1 MPRHSISAH
10 MSQITDGDIALITP
24 ISPSN
29 APWDQCPPSYS
40 GNAMSTIGWSY
51 YPLPPS
57 PPISVGSNITDS
69 PGPASSNTTPDSARD
84 KEQQLCLPTHQVFDF
99 PEVQNISSPSPSISP
114 PLSKSS
120 QPPISIDTHMH
131 AEGLSS
137 LPVAGPSK
145 RPRTGGERITTK
157 DFVPPDVSGL
167 SKREARLVKNRAAA
181 FLSRQRKR
189 EEFEAMEI
197 RVKELEDDNVRLQ
210 TAAKRGHAYDELL
223 SEVEQLRTRLS
234 GSEKRGRELKA
245 ELSRRSISDVHVK
258 TENYEHSLTPVS
270 PSASLPMHSH
280 QRSGASLGLMQVLL
294 CTLPASLLSM
304 SPRSLPTTYYI
315 PLTDPSV
322 LHPSCNFDYN
332 SIIPSD
338 FEWTPH
344 PDGGAVM
351 NLGFSDLG
359 KLSSGAGSSS
369 PRKVEIH
376 SEAIRALGGFE
387 ISFDASP
394 VNDGKIQV
402 RIYPSQSH
410 HINRDHQRPPPSSM
424 PMWFESAPN
433 NYNFAGALT
442 FTASSTPGS
451 SFVPLASDFDLDPFL
466 GGVHDPGMPYGSGG
480 PAFGHHPSDATFEHI
495 PGFLNGTR
503 NDFSKHRSRV
513 AMRNLPAVGME
524 GEWEVQ
530 AC

>member
-1 MPRHSISAH
+1 
-10 MSQITDGDIALITP
+10 MSQITDGDVSLITP

-29 APWDQCPPSYS
+29 ASWDQCSPSYS
-40 GNAMSTIGWSY
+40 GNAMNTIGWSY

-57 PPISVGSNITDS
+57 PPISIGSNITDS
-69 PGPASSNTTPDSARD
+69 PGPVSHTNSDCAQE

-99 PEVQNISSPSPSISP
+99 PEVPNISSPSPSVSP

-120 QPPISIDTHMH
+120 QPSISIDTHMH
-131 AEGLSS
+131 TEGLSS

-197 RVKELEDDNVRLQ
+197 RVKELEEDNLRLQ
-210 TAAKRGHAYDELL
+210 TTAKRGHAYDDLL
-223 SEVEQLRTRLS
+223 LEVEQLRGRLS
-234 GSEKRGRELKA
+234 ASEKRGRELKA
-245 ELSRRSISDVHVK
+245 ELSRRSIGDVHVK

-270 PSASLPMHSH
+270 PSAPIPLHSH
-280 QRSGASLGLMQVLL
+280 HRSGAGLGLMQVLL
-294 CTLPASLLSM
+294 CTLPSLLSM
-304 SPRSLPTTYYI
+304 TPRSLPTTYYI
-315 PLTDPSV
+315 PITDPSV
-322 LHPSCNFDYN
+322 PHPSCNFDY
-332 SIIPSD
+332 SSMIPSD
-338 FEWTPH
+338 FEWAPH
-344 PDGGAVM
+344 PEGGAVM
-351 NLGFSDLG
+351 NLGFGDLG
-359 KLSSGAGSSS
+359 KLSSSAGSPS

-387 ISFDASP
+387 ISFDTSP

-402 RIYPSQSH
+402 RIHPSQTH
-410 HINRDHQRPPPSSM
+410 HVNREPPRAPPSSM

-433 NYNFAGALT
+433 NYGPTFSTALT
-442 FTASSTPGS
+442 YTASSTPAS
-451 SFVPLASDFDLDPFL
+451 SFVPLTSDFDLDPFL
-466 GGVHDPGMPYGSGG
+466 GGVHDSGMPYVNGG
-480 PAFGHHPSDATFEHI
+480 PAFGHHPSDAAFEHI
-495 PGFLNGTR
+495 PGYMNGTR
-503 NDFSKHRSRV
+503 SDFSKHRPRV
-513 AMRNLPAVGME
+513 SMRNLPAVGME
-524 GEWEVQ
+524 GEWEVP

>member
-1 MPRHSISAH
+1 MPHHSISTH
-10 MSQITDGDIALITP
+10 MSQINDGYVALITP

-40 GNAMSTIGWSY
+40 GNAMNTIGWSH

-69 PGPASSNTTPDSARD
+69 PRPASSTTLDSARE

-99 PEVQNISSPSPSISP
+99 PEVPNISSPSLSVSP

-120 QPPISIDTHMH
+120 QPSISIDTNMH
-131 AEGLSS
+131 TEGLSS

-157 DFVPPDVSGL
+157 DFIPPDVSGL

-197 RVKELEDDNVRLQ
+197 RVKELEEDNARLQ

-223 SEVEQLRTRLS
+223 SEVEQLRARLS
-234 GSEKRGRELKA
+234 ASEKRGRELKA

-270 PSASLPMHSH
+270 PSASLPIHSH
-280 QRSGASLGLMQVLL
+280 QRSGATLGLMQVLL
-294 CTLPASLLSM
+294 CTLPSLLSM
-304 SPRSLPTTYYI
+304 SPRLLPTTYFI

-322 LHPSCNFDYN
+322 LPPSCNFDYS

-338 FEWTPH
+338 FEWAPH

-351 NLGFSDLG
+351 NLGFGDLG
-359 KLSSGAGSSS
+359 KLSSSAGSSS

-402 RIYPSQSH
+402 RVHPSQSH
-410 HINRDHQRPPPSSM
+410 HINRDPQRAPPSSM

-433 NYNFAGALT
+433 NYGPAFSAALT

-466 GGVHDPGMPYGSGG
+466 GGVHDSGMSYGNGG

-495 PGFLNGTR
+495 PGFMNGTR
-503 NDFSKHRSRV
+503 SDFSKHRARV

-524 GEWEVQ
+524 GEWEVP

>member
-1 MPRHSISAH
+1 MPRHSVPSH
-10 MSQITDGDIALITP
+10 MSQINDDDVALITP

-29 APWDQCPPSYS
+29 APWDQCPPSYP
-40 GNAMSTIGWSY
+40 GNPMSTIGWSY

-69 PGPASSNTTPDSARD
+69 PGPPSNTTPDSIRE

-99 PEVQNISSPSPSISP
+99 PEVQNISSPSPSVSP

-120 QPPISIDTHMH
+120 QPSISINTHMH
-131 AEGLSS
+131 TEGLSA

-197 RVKELEDDNVRLQ
+197 RVKELEEDNVRLQ
-210 TAAKRGHAYDELL
+210 TVAKRGHAYDELL
-223 SEVEQLRTRLS
+223 SEVEQLRARLS
-234 GSEKRGRELKA
+234 ASEKRGRELKA

-270 PSASLPMHSH
+270 PSASLPLHSH

-294 CTLPASLLSM
+294 CTLPSLLSM
-304 SPRSLPTTYYI
+304 STRSLPTTYYF

-322 LHPSCNFDYN
+322 LHPSCNFDYS

-338 FEWTPH
+338 FEWAPH

-351 NLGFSDLG
+351 NLGFGDIG
-359 KLSSGAGSSS
+359 KLSSSAGSSS

-394 VNDGKIQV
+394 ANDGKIQV
-402 RIYPSQSH
+402 RIHPSQSH
-410 HINRDHQRPPPSSM
+410 HINRDPQHAPPPSM
-424 PMWFESAPN
+424 PMWFETAPN
-433 NYNFAGALT
+433 NYGPAFSAALT
-442 FTASSTPGS
+442 FTTSSTPGS
-451 SFVPLASDFDLDPFL
+451 SFVPLTSDFDLDPFL
-466 GGVHDPGMPYGSGG
+466 GGVHDSGMPYGSGG
-480 PAFGHHPSDATFEHI
+480 PAFGHHASDVAFEHI
-495 PGFLNGTR
+495 PGFMNGTR
-503 NDFSKHRSRV
+503 SDFSKHRARV
-513 AMRNLPAVGME
+513 AMRNMPAVGME
-524 GEWEVQ
+524 GEWEVP

>member
-1 MPRHSISAH
+1 
-10 MSQITDGDIALITP
+10 
-24 ISPSN
+24 
-29 APWDQCPPSYS
+29 
-40 GNAMSTIGWSY
+40 
-51 YPLPPS
+51 
-57 PPISVGSNITDS
+57 
-69 PGPASSNTTPDSARD
+69 
-84 KEQQLCLPTHQVFDF
+84 
-99 PEVQNISSPSPSISP
+99 
-114 PLSKSS
+114 
-120 QPPISIDTHMH
+120 MH

-197 RVKELEDDNVRLQ
+197 RVKELEEDNVRLQ
-210 TAAKRGHAYDELL
+210 AAAKRGHAYDDLL
-223 SEVEQLRTRLS
+223 LEVEQLRTRLS
-234 GSEKRGRELKA
+234 ASEQKGRELKA
-245 ELSRRSISDVHVK
+245 ELSRKSISDVHVK

-270 PSASLPMHSH
+270 PSASLPLHPH

-294 CTLPASLLSM
+294 CTLPSLLSM
-304 SPRSLPTTYYI
+304 STRSLPTTYFF

-322 LHPSCNFDYN
+322 LHPSCNFDYS

-338 FEWTPH
+338 FEWAPH
-344 PDGGAVM
+344 PEGGAVM
-351 NLGFSDLG
+351 NLGFGDIG
-359 KLSSGAGSSS
+359 KLSSSAGCSS
-369 PRKVEIH
+369 PRKIEIH

-402 RIYPSQSH
+402 RIHPSQSH
-410 HINRDHQRPPPSSM
+410 HIRDSQHASPPSM

-433 NYNFAGALT
+433 NYGPSFSAALT
-442 FTASSTPGS
+442 FTASSTPVS
-451 SFVPLASDFDLDPFL
+451 SFVPLTSDFDLDPFL
-466 GGVHDPGMPYGSGG
+466 GGVHDSGMPYGSGG
-480 PAFGHHPSDATFEHI
+480 PGFGHHPSDTFEHI
-495 PGFLNGTR
+495 PGFMNGAR
-503 NDFSKHRSRV
+503 SDFSKHRARV
-513 AMRNLPAVGME
+513 TMRNMPAVGME
-524 GEWEVQ
+524 GEWEVP

>member
-1 MPRHSISAH
+1 M
-10 MSQITDGDIALITP
+10 
-24 ISPSN
+24 N
-29 APWDQCPPSYS
+29 
-40 GNAMSTIGWSY
+40 TIGWSH

-69 PGPASSNTTPDSARD
+69 PRPASSTTLDSARE

-99 PEVQNISSPSPSISP
+99 PEVPNISSPSPSVSP

-120 QPPISIDTHMH
+120 QPSISIDTHMH
-131 AEGLSS
+131 TEGLSS

-157 DFVPPDVSGL
+157 DFIPPDVSGL

-197 RVKELEDDNVRLQ
+197 RVKELEEDNARLQ

-223 SEVEQLRTRLS
+223 SEVEQLRARLS
-234 GSEKRGRELKA
+234 ASEKRGRELKA

-270 PSASLPMHSH
+270 PSASLPIHSH
-280 QRSGASLGLMQVLL
+280 QRSGATLGLMQVLL
-294 CTLPASLLSM
+294 CTLPSLLSM
-304 SPRSLPTTYYI
+304 SPRLLPTTYFI

-322 LHPSCNFDYN
+322 LPPSCNFDYS

-338 FEWTPH
+338 FEWAPH

-351 NLGFSDLG
+351 NLGFGDLG
-359 KLSSGAGSSS
+359 KLSSSAGSSS

-402 RIYPSQSH
+402 RVHPSQSH
-410 HINRDHQRPPPSSM
+410 HINRDPQRAPPSSM

-433 NYNFAGALT
+433 NYGPAFSAALT

-466 GGVHDPGMPYGSGG
+466 GGVHDSGMSYGNGG

-495 PGFLNGTR
+495 PGFMNGTR
-503 NDFSKHRSRV
+503 SDFSKHRARV

-524 GEWEVQ
+524 GEWEVPV
-530 AC
+530 C

>member
-1 MPRHSISAH
+1 M
-10 MSQITDGDIALITP
+10 T
-24 ISPSN
+24 
-29 APWDQCPPSYS
+29 
-40 GNAMSTIGWSY
+40 
-51 YPLPPS
+51 
-57 PPISVGSNITDS
+57 
-69 PGPASSNTTPDSARD
+69 
-84 KEQQLCLPTHQVFDF
+84 QQ
-99 PEVQNISSPSPSISP
+99 
-114 PLSKSS
+114 
-120 QPPISIDTHMH
+120 
-131 AEGLSS
+131 
-137 LPVAGPSK
+137 
-145 RPRTGGERITTK
+145 
-157 DFVPPDVSGL
+157 
-167 SKREARLVKNRAAA
+167 
-181 FLSRQRKR
+181 
-189 EEFEAMEI
+189 
-197 RVKELEDDNVRLQ
+197 
-210 TAAKRGHAYDELL
+210 
-223 SEVEQLRTRLS
+223 
-234 GSEKRGRELKA
+234 
-245 ELSRRSISDVHVK
+245 
-258 TENYEHSLTPVS
+258 
-270 PSASLPMHSH
+270 
-280 QRSGASLGLMQVLL
+280 QVLL

-451 SFVPLASDFDLDPFL
+451 SFVPLTSDFDLDPFL
-466 GGVHDPGMPYGSGG
+466 GGVHDSGMPYGSGG